1 MGKFLKNKNELQDQG
16 FSIVENIFSEKESNS
31 LIEEIESEGMGFSI
45 RQLVNKIPK
54 IQKIIFD
61 NVLFREMFHLICNEN
76 CFLSKAIYFN
86 KPSKSN
92 WFVSY
97 HQDLSISVKE
107 RIEESGYS
115 NWTIKKDQIG
125 VIPPTD
131 VLDNIVTFRIHL
143 DNTDVTNGAL
153 RVLKKSHRIGVIRID
168 ENFNKSIYGNEV
180 TCEVKKGGV
189 MLMKPLLL
197 HASQKSISESD
208 RRVIHLE
215 FSNMEI
221 PMGWLEKRRIG

>member
-1 MGKFLKNKNELQDQG
+1 
-16 FSIVENIFSEKESNS
+16 
-31 LIEEIESEGMGFSI
+31 MGFSI

-61 NVLFREMFHLICNEN
+61 NALFREMFHLICDEN
-76 CFLSKAIYFN
+76 YFLSKAIYFN

-107 RIEESGYS
+107 KIEESGYS

-125 VIPPTD
+125 VIPPMD

-180 TCEVKKGGV
+180 ACEVKKGGV

-221 PMGWLEKRRIG
+221 PMGWSEKRRIG